1 MLNLFPS
8 RRDVGF
14 IKVWT
19 LNFISCMT
27 MRFIESSRSYKTET
41 IVNKNRQTEINY
53 YIVNKTD
60 QNRKFDK
67 LIRMYRGVVVE

>member
-1 MLNLFPS
+1 
-8 RRDVGF
+8 
-14 IKVWT
+14 
-19 LNFISCMT
+19 MT